1 MTEQPIK
8 AGVIGVGKMG
18 QHHARVY
25 KEIPDVR
32 LTGIADADDDR
43 AAQIATKYG
52 TVPRDRAELID
63 RCDIVS
69 VAVPTRYHHDV
80 ASEAIEAG
88 VHVLIEKPFVRD
100 LQEGRDLVRKARDQ
114 DVRLQVGHIE
124 RFNPAVQALTD
135 IITDLDVIAVDV
147 RRLGPPVDRDSQDSV
162 VLDLMIHDIDV
173 LTAIMDSDVS
183 HVTSM
188 SARDGNH
195 VTAQVEFEN
204 GVVGNLTA
212 SRVTQEK
219 IRDLAITA
227 QDCRVNV
234 DYENQSVQIHRHS
247 LPEYY
252 EDDGD
257 LRYRHES
264 IIERPTIENG
274 EPLRAELE
282 AFVAAARENREP
294 PVSGEDGL
302 AALQIARQIE
312 ERTLTDDAVV
322 RR

>member
-1 MTEQPIK
+1 MTEQKIN

-25 KEIPDVR
+25 KEIPGVR

-43 AAQIATKYG
+43 ATQIATKYG
-52 TVPRDRAELID
+52 TVPRDRDEVID
-63 RCDIVS
+63 RCDVVS
-69 VAVPTRYHHDV
+69 IAVPTRYHHEV
-80 ASEAIEAG
+80 ASEAIDAG

-100 LQEGRDLVRKARDQ
+100 LQEGRDLVNKAREQ

-124 RFNPAVQALTD
+124 RFNPAVQAVTD
-135 IITDLDVIAVDV
+135 IVTDLDVIAVDV
-147 RRLGPPVDRDSQDSV
+147 RRLGPPVDRDSKDGV

-173 LTAIMDSDVS
+173 LTAIMGSDISDV
-183 HVTSM
+183 TAM
-188 SARDGNH
+188 STRDGNH
-195 VTAQVEFEN
+195 VTAQVEFAN

-219 IRDLAITA
+219 IRDLAVTA
-227 QDCRVNV
+227 EDCRVNV
-234 DYENQSVQIHRHS
+234 DYENQTVQIHRHS
-247 LPEYY
+247 VPEYY
-252 EDDGD
+252 ESDGD

-274 EPLRAELE
+274 EPLREELE
-282 AFVAAARENREP
+282 AFVTAVREGTEP

-302 AALQIARQIE
+302 AALQIARQIQ
-312 ERTLTDDAVV
+312 ERTITDDPVV

>member
-1 MTEQPIK
+1 MTEQKIN

-25 KEIPDVR
+25 KEIPGVR

-43 AAQIATKYG
+43 ATQIATKYG
-52 TVPRDRAELID
+52 TVPRDRDEVID
-63 RCDIVS
+63 RCDVVS
-69 VAVPTRYHHDV
+69 IAVPTRYHHEV
-80 ASEAIEAG
+80 ASEAIDAG

-100 LQEGRDLVRKARDQ
+100 LQEGRDLVNKAREQ

-124 RFNPAVQALTD
+124 RFNPAVQAMTD
-135 IITDLDVIAVDV
+135 IVTDLDVIAVDV
-147 RRLGPPVDRDSQDSV
+147 RRLGPPVDRDSKDGV

-173 LTAIMDSDVS
+173 LTAIMGSDISDV
-183 HVTSM
+183 TAM
-188 SARDGNH
+188 STRDGNH
-195 VTAQVEFEN
+195 VTAQVEFAN

-219 IRDLAITA
+219 IRDLAVTA
-227 QDCRVNV
+227 EDCRVNV
-234 DYENQSVQIHRHS
+234 DYENQTVQIHRHS
-247 LPEYY
+247 VPEYY
-252 EDDGD
+252 ESDGD

-274 EPLRAELE
+274 EPLREELE
-282 AFVAAARENREP
+282 AFVTAVREGTEP

-302 AALQIARQIE
+302 TALQIARQIQ
-312 ERTLTDDAVV
+312 ERTITDDPVV